1 MQLATIKCIKAV
13 SIAFAEKLHEYVHF
27 PKTLEGQRNNIKKF
41 YEIAEF
47 PNVAACIDGTLIKIA
62 NPAKEIGEIFR
73 SRKGSFSLNILA
85 AVEPRGEILY
95 IDVRHPGST
104 HDSTCFDRSA
114 LKLFFM
120 ENRIKGLLLGD
131 NGYSCHSY
139 LLTPVLRPLN
149 QAECNYN
156 KSHKKTRNVIE
167 RTFGRWKNKFS
178 CLKRGLLTKL
188 NTSIAI
194 ICATAVLWNL
204 HIHINCPNNNI
215 LVEEVE
221 QENAIYLDLDPPRN
235 INGLDYRLRFIIRHF
250 YLR

>member
-1 MQLATIKCIKAV
+1 MGRQMNSPHHLRFKTCDLRGFSQPTVCRCIKAV
-13 SIAFAEKLHEYVHF
+13 SIAFAEKLHEYVQF
-27 PKTLEGQRNNIKKF
+27 PKTLEDQRSNIRTF

-62 NPAKEIGEIFR
+62 NPDKEIGEIFR

-85 AVEPRGEILY
+85 AAGPRGEILY

-131 NGYSCHSY
+131 NGYSCQPY

-149 QAECNYN
+149 QAERNYN
-156 KSHKKTRNVIE
+156 KSHKKTRNLIE
-167 RTFGRWKNKFS
+167 RTFGR
-178 CLKRGLLTKL
+178 
-188 NTSIAI
+188 
-194 ICATAVLWNL
+194 
-204 HIHINCPNNNI
+204 
-215 LVEEVE
+215 
-221 QENAIYLDLDPPRN
+221 
-235 INGLDYRLRFIIRHF
+235 
-250 YLR
+250 

>member
-1 MQLATIKCIKAV
+1 ALRFYATGNYQAVTGDLRGFSQPTVCRCIKAV
-13 SIAFAEKLHEYVHF
+13 SIAFAEKLHEYVQF
-27 PKTLEGQRNNIKKF
+27 PKTLEDQRSNIRTF

-62 NPAKEIGEIFR
+62 NPDKEIGEIFR

-85 AVEPRGEILY
+85 AAGPRGEILY

-131 NGYSCHSY
+131 NGYSCQPY

-149 QAECNYN
+149 QAERNYN
-156 KSHKKTRNVIE
+156 KSHKKTRNLIE
-167 RTFGRWKNKFS
+167 RTF
-178 CLKRGLLTKL
+178 
-188 NTSIAI
+188 
-194 ICATAVLWNL
+194 AVLWNL
-204 HIHINCPNNNI
+204 HIHINCPNKN
-215 LVEEVE
+215 VFVEVE
-221 QENAIYLDLDPPRN
+221 PENAIYLDADPPRN
-235 INGLDYRLRFIIRHF
+235 MNGLDYRLHFIIRHF
-250 YLR
+250 SR